1 METVTIHPG
10 TARGIFVAPPSKS
23 AAHRA
28 LICAGLAKGE
38 SVIENIFL
46 SDDIAAT
53 VDCLQALG
61 AHIHIDGNTAH
72 VTGCTP
78 TTRQKS
84 TTLPCRESGSTLRF
98 FLPLALLSDAPVV
111 MTGSERLMQ
120 RPLDV
125 YETLG
130 QTHHFSITHRSHE
143 ILVQGSLSPGVFSLR
158 GDISSQFVTGLCFAL
173 PLLTQDS
180 QICLLPPVE
189 SQSYIALTRI
199 ILEIFGVRTESPD
212 RHNIIIPGNQH
223 YHATRYTVEGDYSG
237 AAFFHALNTLGGHVN
252 IQGLHPDSTQGDRVG
267 TVLLSELQKGYAHI
281 DLSDCPDLAP
291 ILFAV
296 AGLLHGA
303 TFTGTHRLKIKE
315 SDRAHA
321 MQQELKKCGISLDV
335 GENEVIVH
343 GSTPHFP
350 SAPIE
355 AHNDHRIVM
364 AMAVLLTQTGGVIQ
378 DAQVVRKS
386 MPDFF
391 ARLEALGITVEHTFT
406 DT

>member
-98 FLPLALLSDAPVV
+98 FLPLALLSNVPAV

-130 QTHHFSITHRSHE
+130 QAHHFSITHRSNE
-143 ILVQGSLSPGVFSLR
+143 ILVQGRLSPGVFSLR

-189 SQSYIALTRI
+189 SQSYIALTRT

-212 RHNIIIPGNQH
+212 RHNIIVPGNQH
-223 YHATRYTVEGDYSG
+223 YHATHYTVEGDHSG

-252 IQGLHPDSTQGDRVG
+252 IQGLHPDSSQGDRVG

-296 AGLLHGA
+296 AGILHGA

-350 SAPIE
+350 SVPIE

>member
-296 AGLLHGA
+296 AGILHGA

-355 AHNDHRIVM
+355 AHDDHRIVM
-364 AMAVLLTQTGGVIQ
+364 AMAVLLTQTGGVIHN
-378 DAQVVRKS
+378 AQVVRKS

-406 DT
+406 HT

>member
-98 FLPLALLSDAPVV
+98 FLPLVLLSNVLAV

-189 SQSYIALTRI
+189 SQSYIVLTRT
-199 ILEIFGVRTESPD
+199 ILEIFGVHTISPD
-212 RHNIIIPGNQH
+212 ENNIFIPGNQH
-223 YHATRYTVEGDYSG
+223 YHATHYTVEGDHSG
-237 AAFFHALNTLGGHVN
+237 AAFFHALNTLGGHVS
-252 IQGLHPDSTQGDRVG
+252 IQGLHHDSTQGDRVA

-291 ILFAV
+291 ILFAI

-343 GSTPHFP
+343 ESTPHFP
-350 SAPIE
+350 SVPIE

>member
-98 FLPLALLSDAPVV
+98 FLPLVLLSNVPAV

-143 ILVQGSLSPGVFSLR
+143 ILVQGRLSPGTFSLR

-189 SQSYIALTRI
+189 SQSYIALTRT
-199 ILEIFGVRTESPD
+199 ILEIFGVHTISPD
-212 RHNIIIPGNQH
+212 ENNIFIPGKQH
-223 YHATRYTVEGDYSG
+223 YHATHYTVEGDYSG

-252 IQGLHPDSTQGDRVG
+252 IQGLHHDSTQGDRVA

-350 SAPIE
+350 SVPIE

-364 AMAVLLTQTGGVIQ
+364 AMAVLLTQTGGVIHN
-378 DAQVVRKS
+378 AQVVRKS

>member
-28 LICAGLAKGE
+28 LICAGLADGD
-38 SVIENIFL
+38 SVIENLSL

-98 FLPLALLSDAPVV
+98 FLPLVLLSNVPAV

-143 ILVQGSLSPGVFSLR
+143 ILVQGRLSPGTFSLR

-189 SQSYIALTRI
+189 SQSYIALTRT

-212 RHNIIIPGNQH
+212 KHNIIIPGNQH
-223 YHATRYTVEGDYSG
+223 YHATRYTVEGDHSA
-237 AAFFHALNTLGGHVN
+237 AAFFHALNTLGGHVS
-252 IQGLHPDSTQGDRVG
+252 IQGLHHDSTQGDRVA
-267 TVLLSELQKGYAHI
+267 TFLLSELQKGYAHI

-296 AGLLHGA
+296 AGILHGA

-315 SDRAHA
+315 SDRARA

-350 SAPIE
+350 SVPIE

-406 DT
+406 DI

>member
-28 LICAGLAKGE
+28 LICSGLADGD
-38 SVIENIFL
+38 SVIENLSF

-98 FLPLALLSDAPVV
+98 FLPLVLLSNVPAV

-130 QTHHFSITHRSHE
+130 QAHHFSITHRSHE

-180 QICLLPPVE
+180 QIFLLPPVE

-212 RHNIIIPGNQH
+212 RHNIIVPGNQH

-252 IQGLHPDSTQGDRVG
+252 IQGLHPDSTQGDRVA
-267 TVLLSELQKGYAHI
+267 TVLLSKLQKGYAHI

-296 AGLLHGA
+296 AGILHGA

-364 AMAVLLTQTGGVIQ
+364 AMAVLLTQTGGVIRH
-378 DAQVVRKS
+378 AEVVRKS

>member
-98 FLPLALLSDAPVV
+98 FLPLALLSNVPAI

-130 QTHHFSITHRSHE
+130 QTHHFSIAHRSNE
-143 ILVQGSLSPGVFSLR
+143 ILVQGRLSPGTFSLR

-189 SQSYIALTRI
+189 SQSYIALTRT
-199 ILEIFGVRTESPD
+199 ILEIFGVHTISPD
-212 RHNIIIPGNQH
+212 ENNIFIPGNQH
-223 YHATRYTVEGDYSG
+223 YHATHYTVEGDHSG
-237 AAFFHALNTLGGHVN
+237 AAFFHALNTLGGHVS
-252 IQGLHPDSTQGDRVG
+252 IQGLQHDSTQGDRVG

-296 AGLLHGA
+296 AGILHGA

-315 SDRAHA
+315 SDRARA

-343 GSTPHFP
+343 ESTPHFP

-364 AMAVLLTQTGGVIQ
+364 AMAVLLTQTGGVIHN
-378 DAQVVRKS
+378 AQVVRKS

>member
-28 LICAGLAKGE
+28 LICAGLADGD
-38 SVIENIFL
+38 SVIENLSL

-98 FLPLALLSDAPVV
+98 FLPLVLLSNVPAV

-143 ILVQGSLSPGVFSLR
+143 ILVQGRLSPGTFSLR

-180 QICLLPPVE
+180 QICLLPPAE
-189 SQSYIALTRI
+189 SQSYIALTRT
-199 ILEIFGVRTESPD
+199 ILEIFGVHTISPD
-212 RHNIIIPGNQH
+212 ENNIFIPGNQH
-223 YHATRYTVEGDYSG
+223 YHATHYTVEGDHSG
-237 AAFFHALNTLGGHVN
+237 AAFFHALNTLGGHVS
-252 IQGLHPDSTQGDRVG
+252 IQGLQHDSTQGDRVA

-296 AGLLHGA
+296 AGILHGA

-315 SDRAHA
+315 SDRARA

-350 SAPIE
+350 SVPIE

-406 DT
+406 DI

>member
-28 LICAGLAKGE
+28 LICAGLADGD
-38 SVIENIFL
+38 SVIENLSL

-53 VDCLQALG
+53 VDCLHALG

-98 FLPLALLSDAPVV
+98 FLPLALLSNVPAV

-189 SQSYIALTRI
+189 SQSYIALTRT
-199 ILEIFGVRTESPD
+199 ILEIFGVHTISPD
-212 RHNIIIPGNQH
+212 ENNIFIPGNQH
-223 YHATRYTVEGDYSG
+223 YHATHYTVEGDHSG
-237 AAFFHALNTLGGHVN
+237 AAFFHALNTLGGHVS
-252 IQGLHPDSTQGDRVG
+252 IQGLQHDSTQGDRVA

-296 AGLLHGA
+296 AGILHGA

-350 SAPIE
+350 SVPIE

-364 AMAVLLTQTGGVIQ
+364 AMAVLLTQTGGVIHN
-378 DAQVVRKS
+378 AQVVRKS

>member
-28 LICAGLAKGE
+28 LICAGLADGE
-38 SVIENIFL
+38 SVIENLSL

-53 VDCLQALG
+53 VDCLHALG

-98 FLPLALLSDAPVV
+98 FLPLVLLSNVPAV

-130 QTHHFSITHRSHE
+130 QAHHFSITHRSHE
-143 ILVQGSLSPGVFSLR
+143 ILVQGRLSPGTFSLR

-189 SQSYIALTRI
+189 SQSYIALTRT

-212 RHNIIIPGNQH
+212 KHNIIIPGNQH
-223 YHATRYTVEGDYSG
+223 YHAAHYTVEGDHSG

-296 AGLLHGA
+296 AGILHGA

-350 SAPIE
+350 SVPIE

-364 AMAVLLTQTGGVIQ
+364 AMAVLLTQTGGVIHN
-378 DAQVVRKS
+378 AQVVRKS

>member
-78 TTRQKS
+78 TARQKS

-98 FLPLALLSDAPVV
+98 FLPLVLLSNVPAV

-130 QTHHFSITHRSHE
+130 QAHHFSITHRSHE

-189 SQSYIALTRI
+189 SQSYIALTRT
-199 ILEIFGVRTESPD
+199 ILEIFGVHTISPD
-212 RHNIIIPGNQH
+212 ENNIFIPGNQH
-223 YHATRYTVEGDYSG
+223 YHATHYTVEGDHSG
-237 AAFFHALNTLGGHVN
+237 AAFFHALNTLGGHVS
-252 IQGLHPDSTQGDRVG
+252 IQGLHHDSTQGDRVA
-267 TVLLSELQKGYAHI
+267 TILLSELQKGYAHI

-296 AGLLHGA
+296 AGILHGA

-343 GSTPHFP
+343 ESTPHFP

>member
-98 FLPLALLSDAPVV
+98 FLPLVLLSNVPAV

-130 QTHHFSITHRSHE
+130 QAHHFSITHRSHE
-143 ILVQGSLSPGVFSLR
+143 ILVQGSLSPGTFSLR

-189 SQSYIALTRI
+189 SQSYIALTRT

-212 RHNIIIPGNQH
+212 KHNIIILGNQH
-223 YHATRYTVEGDYSG
+223 YHATHYTVEGDHSG
-237 AAFFHALNTLGGHVN
+237 AAFFHALNTLGGHVS
-252 IQGLHPDSTQGDRVG
+252 IQGLHHDSTQGDRVA

>member
-28 LICAGLAKGE
+28 LICAGLADGD
-38 SVIENIFL
+38 SVIENLSL

-98 FLPLALLSDAPVV
+98 FLPLVLLSNVPAV

-189 SQSYIALTRI
+189 SHSYITLTRT
-199 ILEIFGVRTESPD
+199 ILQGFGVHTISPD
-212 RHNIIIPGNQH
+212 RHNIIVPGNQH
-223 YHATRYTVEGDYSG
+223 YHATHYTVEGDHSG
-237 AAFFHALNTLGGHVN
+237 AAFFHALNTLGGHVS
-252 IQGLHPDSTQGDRVG
+252 IQGLQHDSTQGDRVG

-296 AGLLHGA
+296 AGILHGA

-315 SDRAHA
+315 SDRARA

-350 SAPIE
+350 SVPIE

-364 AMAVLLTQTGGVIQ
+364 AMAVLLTQTGGVIHN
-378 DAQVVRKS
+378 AQVVRKS

-406 DT
+406 DI

>member
-28 LICAGLAKGE
+28 LICAGLADGE
-38 SVIENIFL
+38 SVIENLSL

-53 VDCLQALG
+53 VDCLHALG

-72 VTGCTP
+72 VIGCTP
-78 TTRQKS
+78 TARQKS

-143 ILVQGSLSPGVFSLR
+143 ILVQGSLSPGTFSLR

-189 SQSYIALTRI
+189 SQSYIALTRT

-212 RHNIIIPGNQH
+212 RHNIIVPGNQH
-223 YHATRYTVEGDYSG
+223 YHATHYTVEGDHSG
-237 AAFFHALNTLGGHVN
+237 AAFFHALNTLGGHVS
-252 IQGLHPDSTQGDRVG
+252 IQGLQHDSTQGDRVG

-296 AGLLHGA
+296 AGILHGA

-350 SAPIE
+350 SVPIE

-364 AMAVLLTQTGGVIQ
+364 AMAVLLTQTGGVIHN
-378 DAQVVRKS
+378 AQVVRKS

>member
-28 LICAGLAKGE
+28 LICAGLADGD
-38 SVIENIFL
+38 SVIENLSL

-98 FLPLALLSDAPVV
+98 FLPLVLLSNVPAV

-180 QICLLPPVE
+180 QISLFPPVE

-212 RHNIIIPGNQH
+212 RHNIIVPGNQH

-350 SAPIE
+350 SVPIE

-364 AMAVLLTQTGGVIQ
+364 AMAVLLTQTGGVIHN
-378 DAQVVRKS
+378 AQVVRKS

>member
-28 LICAGLAKGE
+28 LICAGLADGE
-38 SVIENIFL
+38 SVIENLSL

-53 VDCLQALG
+53 VDCLHALG

-72 VTGCTP
+72 VIGCTP
-78 TTRQKS
+78 TARQKS

-98 FLPLALLSDAPVV
+98 FLPLALLSDAPAI

-143 ILVQGSLSPGVFSLR
+143 ILVQGSLSPGTFSLR

-189 SQSYIALTRI
+189 SQSYIALTRT

-212 RHNIIIPGNQH
+212 RHNIIVPGNQH
-223 YHATRYTVEGDYSG
+223 YHATHYTVEGDHSG
-237 AAFFHALNTLGGHVN
+237 AAFFHALNTLGGHVS
-252 IQGLHPDSTQGDRVG
+252 IQGLQHDSTQGDRVG

-296 AGLLHGA
+296 AGILHGA

-350 SAPIE
+350 SVPIE

-364 AMAVLLTQTGGVIQ
+364 AMAVLLTQTGGVIHN
-378 DAQVVRKS
+378 AQVVRKS

>member
-28 LICAGLAKGE
+28 LICAGLADGD
-38 SVIENIFL
+38 SVIENLSL

-98 FLPLALLSDAPVV
+98 FLPLALLSNVPAV

-143 ILVQGSLSPGVFSLR
+143 ILVQGRLSPGAFSLR

-189 SQSYIALTRI
+189 SQSYIALTRT
-199 ILEIFGVRTESPD
+199 ILEIFGVHTESPD
-212 RHNIIIPGNQH
+212 RHNIIVPGNQH
-223 YHATRYTVEGDYSG
+223 YHATRYTVEGDHSG
-237 AAFFHALNTLGGHVN
+237 AAFFHALNTLGGHVS
-252 IQGLHPDSTQGDRVG
+252 IQGLQHDSTQGDRVG

-364 AMAVLLTQTGGVIQ
+364 AMAVLLTQTGGVIHN
-378 DAQVVRKS
+378 AQVVRKS

-406 DT
+406 DI

>member
-28 LICAGLAKGE
+28 LICAGLADGD
-38 SVIENIFL
+38 SVIENLSF

-72 VTGCTP
+72 VTGCTL

-98 FLPLALLSDAPVV
+98 FLPLVLLSNVPAI

-130 QTHHFSITHRSHE
+130 QAHHFSITHRSHE

-180 QICLLPPVE
+180 QIFLLPPVE

-212 RHNIIIPGNQH
+212 RHNIIVPGNQH

-252 IQGLHPDSTQGDRVG
+252 IQGLHPDSTQGDRVA
-267 TVLLSELQKGYAHI
+267 TVLLSKLQKGYAHI

-296 AGLLHGA
+296 AGILHGA

-350 SAPIE
+350 SVPIE

-406 DT
+406 HT

>member
-28 LICAGLAKGE
+28 LICAGLADGE
-38 SVIENIFL
+38 SVIENLSL

-98 FLPLALLSDAPVV
+98 FLPLALLSNVPAV

-130 QTHHFSITHRSHE
+130 QAHHFSITHRSNE
-143 ILVQGSLSPGVFSLR
+143 ILVQGRLSPGTFSLR

-212 RHNIIIPGNQH
+212 RHNIIVPGNQH
-223 YHATRYTVEGDYSG
+223 YHATHYTVEGDHSG
-237 AAFFHALNTLGGHVN
+237 AAFFHALNTLGGHVS
-252 IQGLHPDSTQGDRVG
+252 IQGLQHDSTQGDRVA

-291 ILFAV
+291 IFFAV

-350 SAPIE
+350 SVPIE

-364 AMAVLLTQTGGVIQ
+364 AMAVLLSQTGGVIQ

>member
-1 METVTIHPG
+1 MPG
-10 TARGIFVAPPSKS
+10 KRKYVALFS
-23 AAHRA
+23 AIGFAKKINPRRA
-28 LICAGLAKGE
+28 FA
-38 SVIENIFL
+38 VILWMFIW
-46 SDDIAAT
+46 
-53 VDCLQALG
+53 
-61 AHIHIDGNTAH
+61 
-72 VTGCTP
+72 
-78 TTRQKS
+78 
-84 TTLPCRESGSTLRF
+84 
-98 FLPLALLSDAPVV
+98 
-111 MTGSERLMQ
+111 
-120 RPLDV
+120 PLDV

-130 QTHHFSITHRSHE
+130 QAHHFSITHRSHE

-189 SQSYIALTRI
+189 SQSYIALTRT
-199 ILEIFGVRTESPD
+199 ILEIFGVHTISPVEN
-212 RHNIIIPGNQH
+212 NIFIPGNQH
-223 YHATRYTVEGDYSG
+223 YHATHYTVEGDHSG
-237 AAFFHALNTLGGHVN
+237 AAFFHALNTLGGHVS
-252 IQGLHPDSTQGDRVG
+252 IQGLHHDSSQGDRVA

-343 GSTPHFP
+343 ESTPHFP

-364 AMAVLLTQTGGVIQ
+364 AMAVLLTQTGGVIHN
-378 DAQVVRKS
+378 AQVVRKS

>member
-28 LICAGLAKGE
+28 LICAGLADGD
-38 SVIENIFL
+38 SVIENLSL

-98 FLPLALLSDAPVV
+98 FLPLALLSNAPAI

-130 QTHHFSITHRSHE
+130 QAHHFSITHRSNE
-143 ILVQGSLSPGVFSLR
+143 ILVQGRLSPGTFSLR

-189 SQSYIALTRI
+189 SHSYITLTRT
-199 ILEIFGVRTESPD
+199 ILEIFGVHTESPD
-212 RHNIIIPGNQH
+212 KHNIFIPGNQH
-223 YHATRYTVEGDYSG
+223 YHATHYTVEGDHSG

-252 IQGLHPDSTQGDRVG
+252 IQGLHHDSTQGDRVA

-291 ILFAV
+291 ILFAI

-343 GSTPHFP
+343 ESTPHFP

>member
-53 VDCLQALG
+53 VDCLHALG
-61 AHIHIDGNTAH
+61 ARIHIDGNTAH

-143 ILVQGSLSPGVFSLR
+143 ILVQGRLSPGTFSLR

-189 SQSYIALTRI
+189 SQSYIALTRT
-199 ILEIFGVRTESPD
+199 ILEIFGVRT
-212 RHNIIIPGNQH
+212 
-223 YHATRYTVEGDYSG
+223 
-237 AAFFHALNTLGGHVN
+237 
-252 IQGLHPDSTQGDRVG
+252 
-267 TVLLSELQKGYAHI
+267 
-281 DLSDCPDLAP
+281 
-291 ILFAV
+291 
-296 AGLLHGA
+296 
-303 TFTGTHRLKIKE
+303 
-315 SDRAHA
+315 
-321 MQQELKKCGISLDV
+321 
-335 GENEVIVH
+335 
-343 GSTPHFP
+343 
-350 SAPIE
+350 
-355 AHNDHRIVM
+355 
-364 AMAVLLTQTGGVIQ
+364 
-378 DAQVVRKS
+378 
-386 MPDFF
+386 
-391 ARLEALGITVEHTFT
+391 
-406 DT
+406 

>member
-53 VDCLQALG
+53 VDCLRTLG
-61 AHIHIDGNTAH
+61 AHIRIDGNTAH
-72 VTGCTP
+72 VSGCEP
-78 TTRQKS
+78 ITRQKS

-98 FLPLALLSDAPVV
+98 FLPLALLSNAPAI

-130 QTHHFSITHRSHE
+130 QAHHFSITHRSNE
-143 ILVQGSLSPGVFSLR
+143 ILVQGRLSPGTFSLR

-189 SQSYIALTRI
+189 SHSYITLTRT
-199 ILEIFGVRTESPD
+199 ILEIFGVHTESPD
-212 RHNIIIPGNQH
+212 KHNIFIPGNQH
-223 YHATRYTVEGDYSG
+223 YHATHYTVEGDHSG

-252 IQGLHPDSTQGDRVG
+252 IQGLHHDSTQGDRVA

-291 ILFAV
+291 ILFAI

-343 GSTPHFP
+343 ESTPHFP

>member
-84 TTLPCRESGSTLRF
+84 ITLPCRESGSTLRF

-130 QTHHFSITHRSHE
+130 QAHHFSITHRSHE

-212 RHNIIIPGNQH
+212 KHNILIPGNQH

-296 AGLLHGA
+296 AGILHGA

-350 SAPIE
+350 SVPIE

-364 AMAVLLTQTGGVIQ
+364 AMAVLLTQTGGVIHN
-378 DAQVVRKS
+378 AQVVRKS

-391 ARLEALGITVEHTFT
+391 TRLEALGITVEHTFT

>member
-38 SVIENIFL
+38 SVIENLSL

-98 FLPLALLSDAPVV
+98 FLPLVLLSNVPAV

-189 SQSYIALTRI
+189 SHSYITLTRT
-199 ILEIFGVRTESPD
+199 ILQGFGVHTISPD
-212 RHNIIIPGNQH
+212 RHNIIVPGNQH
-223 YHATRYTVEGDYSG
+223 YHATHYTVEGDHSG
-237 AAFFHALNTLGGHVN
+237 AAFFHALNTLGGHVS
-252 IQGLHPDSTQGDRVG
+252 IQGLQHDSTQGDRVG

-296 AGLLHGA
+296 AGILHGA

-315 SDRAHA
+315 SDRARA

-350 SAPIE
+350 SVPIE

-364 AMAVLLTQTGGVIQ
+364 AMAVLLTQTGGVIHN
-378 DAQVVRKS
+378 AQVVRKS

-406 DT
+406 DI

>member
-28 LICAGLAKGE
+28 LICAGLADGD
-38 SVIENIFL
+38 SVIENLSL

-98 FLPLALLSDAPVV
+98 FLPLVLLSNVPAV

-189 SQSYIALTRI
+189 SHSYITLTRT
-199 ILEIFGVRTESPD
+199 ILQGFGVHTISPD
-212 RHNIIIPGNQH
+212 RHNIIVPGNQH
-223 YHATRYTVEGDYSG
+223 YHATHYTVEGDHSG
-237 AAFFHALNTLGGHVN
+237 AAFFHALNTLGGHVS
-252 IQGLHPDSTQGDRVG
+252 IQGLQHDSTQGDRVG

-296 AGLLHGA
+296 AGILHGA

-315 SDRAHA
+315 SDRARA

-350 SAPIE
+350 SVPIE

-364 AMAVLLTQTGGVIQ
+364 AMAVLLTQTGGVIHN
-378 DAQVVRKS
+378 AQVVRKS

>member
-28 LICAGLAKGE
+28 LICAGLADGD
-38 SVIENIFL
+38 SVIENLSL

-98 FLPLALLSDAPVV
+98 FLPLALLSNVPAV

-180 QICLLPPVE
+180 QISLFPPVE

-212 RHNIIIPGNQH
+212 RHNIIVPGNQH
-223 YHATRYTVEGDYSG
+223 YHATHYTVEGDHSG
-237 AAFFHALNTLGGHVN
+237 AAFFHALNTLGGHVS
-252 IQGLHPDSTQGDRVG
+252 IQGLHHDSTQGDRVA
-267 TVLLSELQKGYAHI
+267 TVLLSDLQKGYAHI

-350 SAPIE
+350 SVPIE

-364 AMAVLLTQTGGVIQ
+364 AMAVLLSQTGGVIQ

>member
-28 LICAGLAKGE
+28 LICAGLADGD
-38 SVIENIFL
+38 SVIENLSL

-98 FLPLALLSDAPVV
+98 FLPLVLLSNVPAV

-180 QICLLPPVE
+180 QISLFPPVE

-212 RHNIIIPGNQH
+212 RHNIIVPGNQH

>member
-180 QICLLPPVE
+180 QIFLLPPVE
-189 SQSYIALTRI
+189 SHSYITLTRT
-199 ILEIFGVRTESPD
+199 ILEIFGVHTESPD
-212 RHNIIIPGNQH
+212 KHNIFIPGNQH
-223 YHATRYTVEGDYSG
+223 YHATHYTVEGDHSG

-252 IQGLHPDSTQGDRVG
+252 IQGLHHDSTQGDRVA

-291 ILFAV
+291 ILFAI

-343 GSTPHFP
+343 ESTPHFP

>member
-98 FLPLALLSDAPVV
+98 FLPLALLSDAPAI

-143 ILVQGSLSPGVFSLR
+143 ILVQGRLSPGTFSLR

-189 SQSYIALTRI
+189 SLSYIALTRI
-199 ILEIFGVRTESPD
+199 ILEIFGVHTISPD
-212 RHNIIIPGNQH
+212 ENNIFIPGNQH
-223 YHATRYTVEGDYSG
+223 YHATHYTVEGDHSG
-237 AAFFHALNTLGGHVN
+237 AAFFHALNTLGGHVS
-252 IQGLHPDSTQGDRVG
+252 IQGLQHDSTQGDRVG

-296 AGLLHGA
+296 AGILHGA

-350 SAPIE
+350 SVPIE

-364 AMAVLLTQTGGVIQ
+364 AMAVLLTQTGGVIHN
-378 DAQVVRKS
+378 AQVVRKS

-406 DT
+406 DI

>member
-1 METVTIHPG
+1 
-10 TARGIFVAPPSKS
+10 
-23 AAHRA
+23 
-28 LICAGLAKGE
+28 
-38 SVIENIFL
+38 
-46 SDDIAAT
+46 
-53 VDCLQALG
+53 
-61 AHIHIDGNTAH
+61 
-72 VTGCTP
+72 
-78 TTRQKS
+78 
-84 TTLPCRESGSTLRF
+84 
-98 FLPLALLSDAPVV
+98 
-111 MTGSERLMQ
+111 MQ

-180 QICLLPPVE
+180 QISLFPPVE

-212 RHNIIIPGNQH
+212 RHNIIVPGNQH
-223 YHATRYTVEGDYSG
+223 YHATHYTVEGDHSG
-237 AAFFHALNTLGGHVN
+237 AAFFHALNTLGGHVS
-252 IQGLHPDSTQGDRVG
+252 IQGLHHDSTQGDRVA
-267 TVLLSELQKGYAHI
+267 TVLLSDLQKGYAHI

-350 SAPIE
+350 SVPIE

-364 AMAVLLTQTGGVIQ
+364 AMAVLLSQTGGVIQ